1 MKSVALTLG
10 VFVLTAGLCSLSSA
24 AGLQIGDSAP
34 DFSLP
39 GVDGKEHSLNDY
51 KDSPVLVVVFTC
63 NTCPVAQAY
72 EERLIAIQ
80 KAYADKGVVL
90 VGINPNSLDVMP
102 GDSLE
107 KMKERAAEKGYN
119 FPYLRDDSQE
129 VARAYGARVTPHVF
143 VFNKDRKLVYKGRI
157 DDNRN
162 PVAVT
167 TNDLRNALDAV
178 LEGRPVEPAV
188 TAEFGCTVKWK

>member
-1 MKSVALTLG
+1 MRLVALTFVLY
-10 VFVLTAGLCSLSSA
+10 VLTAGVCSFSLA
-24 AGLQIGDSAP
+24 AGLQIGDPAP

-39 GVDGKEHSLNDY
+39 GIDGENHSLDDY
-51 KDSPVLVVVFTC
+51 KDSPVLVVIFTC
-63 NTCPVAQAY
+63 NTCPVVHAY
-72 EERLIAIQ
+72 EERMIAIQ
-80 KAYADKGVVL
+80 KDYADKGVQF

-129 VARAYGARVTPHVF
+129 VARTYGARVTPHVF
-143 VFNKDRKLVYKGRI
+143 LFDKDRKLVYKGRI

-188 TAEFGCTVKWK
+188 TTEFGCTVKWK